1 MSQRLV
7 DPGLVD
13 TSGDRPRLVGGRRL
27 SDGKVVFPLP
37 TGSEGGLY
45 EPLPLSTEGTLW
57 SFTVQR
63 FRPKSPP
70 YKGDEN
76 FQPFALGY
84 IELDEIIVESRIEI
98 DDFSRLRI
106 GQPMTL
112 KLAQFRKDP
121 DGTEVLTYAFAPV
134 A

>member
-7 DPGLVD
+7 DPALVD

-27 SDGKVVFPLP
+27 SDGKVVFPMP
-37 TGSEGGLY
+37 AGGEAQLY
-45 EPLPLSTEGTLW
+45 EPLPLSTEGSLW

-106 GQPMTL
+106 GQPMTM
-112 KLAQFRKDP
+112 KLAPFRKDP
-121 DGTEVLTYAFAPV
+121 DGTEVLTYAFAPID
-134 A
+134 